1 MKRNRGAKKIGGA
14 YAWDAITVTPLITD
28 LVNCKYLPSTM
39 YEKDVNYFL
48 RNNSRDNCYISN
60 AMNGLDFKTQKM
72 RELRRQTCPT
82 PRRVA
87 IIL

>member
-39 YEKDVNYFL
+39 YGKDVNYFL
-48 RNNSRDNCYISN
+48 RNNSERSSSVCAPASE
-60 AMNGLDFKTQKM
+60 ASS
-72 RELRRQTCPT
+72 
-82 PRRVA
+82 
-87 IIL
+87 